1 MPFGLKP
8 FFGAL
13 ACVALSMPAPLAAQ
27 ESEPSFELDL
37 NSAADTANGSCRL
50 TIVAKNSSDT
60 ALDRTAYQI
69 GIFDSDGAFTRLLA
83 VEFGALIENKTKILQ
98 FDLPETGCGSIGR
111 ILINDVVA
119 CEIAD
124 GGGDSDLCL
133 NGLTATSRTDIEF
146 GL

>member
-1 MPFGLKP
+1 MPFGMKP
-8 FFGAL
+8 FLKAL
-13 ACVALSMPAPLAAQ
+13 ACVALFVPAPLAAQ
-27 ESEPSFELDL
+27 DSEPSFALEL

-50 TIVAKNSSDT
+50 TIVAQNQSDT

-83 VEFGALIENKTKILQ
+83 VEFGALIEGKTKILQ
-98 FDLPETGCGSIGR
+98 FDLPQTGCSTIGR

-119 CEIAD
+119 CEAT
-124 GGGDSDLCL
+124 GGGESDLCL
-133 NGLTATSRTDIEF
+133 SGLTATSRTDIEF